1 MQNPD
6 LTNIASEQIN
16 DIYQKTFDVLVNLGG
31 TAKLTHILTT
41 IALLSLVVA
50 VILIIDFIFRKVL
63 KTLFI
68 KLISSSKTVWD
79 DKLLDNKV
87 LDNLSHVVLIVIA
100 QQTVP
105 HLFVGFNSFKEVL
118 IKALSVI
125 VIFTV
130 YRLFNALLKTSRDI
144 LKNSKAF
151 IDKPLDSYLQVVQI
165 FLIFV
170 VFTISFSVIT
180 GNSPWSFL
188 VSLGAAS
195 AILMLVFKDTI
206 LGFVASIQVSANDS
220 VRVGDWIE
228 MQKYGADGNV
238 IQINLNNVKVQN
250 FDKTI
255 VTLPTHALLNDSF
268 KNYRGMQTSGGRRIK
283 RAINIKISSIRYVT
297 DKEIEELKK
306 IHLLKDFIAGREQ
319 EIADYNNLHQVDY
332 SMKVNGRRMT
342 NVGLFRAYIQA
353 YLRHNKNIHR
363 EYTLM
368 VRQLAPTEH
377 GLPLE
382 VYAFTDGTDWI
393 YFEGVMADLFD
404 HIFAAIK
411 YFHLEIFEL
420 PASDDLRNGLTHL
433 PTFNKHMAN

>member
-16 DIYQKTFDVLVNLGG
+16 EFYQSTFEFLRFLGA
-31 TAKLTHILTT
+31 TPKLTHVFTT
-41 IALLSLVVA
+41 LSLLLIVA
-50 VILIIDFIFRKVL
+50 LVLIITDLLFRKVL

-68 KLISSSKTVWD
+68 KVISSSKTIWD

-87 LDNLSHVVLIVIA
+87 LDDFSHLALIIIA

-105 HLFVGFNSFKEVL
+105 HLFIGFNSFREIL
-118 IKALSVI
+118 IKALGVI
-125 VIFTV
+125 VVIAV
-130 YRLFNALLKTSRDI
+130 YKLSNALLKTLRDI
-144 LKNSKAF
+144 LKTSKAF
-151 IDKPLDSYLQVVQI
+151 FDKPLDSYLQVIQI

-170 VFTISFSVIT
+170 VFTISFSIIT

-228 MQKYGADGNV
+228 MQKYGADGSV
-238 IQINLNNVKVQN
+238 VQINLNNVKVQN

-255 VTLPTHALLNDSF
+255 VTLPTHALLSDSF
-268 KNYRGMQTSGGRRIK
+268 KNYRGMQQSGGRRIK
-283 RAINIKISSIRYVT
+283 RAIFIKISSIRYLNSN
-297 DKEIEELKK
+297 EIEELKK
-306 IHLLKDFIAGREQ
+306 IHLLKDFISTREE
-319 EIADYNNLHQVDY
+319 EIATYNALHQVDE
-332 SMKVNGRRMT
+332 SMKVNGRRIT
-342 NVGLFRAYIQA
+342 NIGLFRAYIQA
-353 YLRHNKNIHR
+353 YLKNNKNIHA
-363 EYTLM
+363 EYPLM
-368 VRQLAPTEH
+368 VRHLAPTEH

-382 VYAFTDGTDWI
+382 VYAFTQGTEWLF
-393 YFEGVMADLFD
+393 FEGVMADLFD
-404 HIFAAIK
+404 HVFAAIK

-420 PASDDLRNGLTHL
+420 PASDDLRVRTMQL
-433 PTFNKHMAN
+433 PNFDKHIIN

>member
-16 DIYQKTFDVLVNLGG
+16 EFYQSTFEFLRFLGA
-31 TAKLTHILTT
+31 TPKLTHVFTT
-41 IALLSLVVA
+41 LSLLLIVA
-50 VILIIDFIFRKVL
+50 LVLIITDLLFRKVL

-68 KLISSSKTVWD
+68 KVISSSKTIWD

-87 LDNLSHVVLIVIA
+87 LDDFSHLALIIIA

-105 HLFVGFNSFKEVL
+105 HLFIGFNSFREIL
-118 IKALSVI
+118 IKALGVI
-125 VIFTV
+125 VVIAV
-130 YRLFNALLKTSRDI
+130 YKLSNALLKTLRDI
-144 LKNSKAF
+144 LKTSKAF
-151 IDKPLDSYLQVVQI
+151 FDKPLDSYLQVIQI

-170 VFTISFSVIT
+170 VFTISFSIIT

-228 MQKYGADGNV
+228 MQKYGADGSV
-238 IQINLNNVKVQN
+238 VQINLNNVKVQN

-255 VTLPTHALLNDSF
+255 VTLPTHALLSDSF
-268 KNYRGMQTSGGRRIK
+268 KNYRGMQQSGGRRIK
-283 RAINIKISSIRYVT
+283 RAIFIKISSIRYLNSN
-297 DKEIEELKK
+297 EIEELKK
-306 IHLLKDFIAGREQ
+306 IHLLKDFISTREE
-319 EIADYNNLHQVDY
+319 EIATYNALHQVDE
-332 SMKVNGRRMT
+332 SMKVNGRRIT
-342 NVGLFRAYIQA
+342 NIGLFRAYIQA
-353 YLRHNKNIHR
+353 YLKNNKNIHA
-363 EYTLM
+363 EYPLM
-368 VRQLAPTEH
+368 VRHLAPTEH

-382 VYAFTDGTDWI
+382 VYAFTQGTEWLF
-393 YFEGVMADLFD
+393 FEGVMADLFD
-404 HIFAAIK
+404 HVFAAIK

-420 PASDDLRNGLTHL
+420 PASDDLRVRTMQFPN
-433 PTFNKHMAN
+433 FDKHIIN